1 MAPPGDSKTFFKAE
15 GGRGQTNP
23 KDLEELVRKAN
34 KTSGDRTGVNGILLG
49 PPGAGKGTQVN
60 YLNMS
65 MLGLLKSLSCW
76 SWSMLRKSVYESG
89 LSDHRYGIWALPLLL
104 TIRTPPPPASVVKL
118 WVPSLN
124 KRSECQPVPFLRK
137 RKTNEISSKD
147 LGYWCSYPS
156 RNDFWRTPLP
166 RISLSFSVAAIR
178 WRWKH
183 CPVEEYFSQRH
194 LGGKG
199 HP

>member
-23 KDLEELVRKAN
+23 KDLEELVGKAN

-76 SWSMLRKSVYESG
+76 FWSMLRKSVYESG

-104 TIRTPPPPASVVKL
+104 IIRTPPPSASVVKL

-137 RKTNEISSKD
+137 RKTKFHQKISGTD
-147 LGYWCSYPS
+147 VA
-156 RNDFWRTPLP
+156 TPP
-166 RISLSFSVAAIR
+166 EMTFEEPLSPGF
-178 WRWKH
+178 H
-183 CPVEEYFSQRH
+183 CPSVWLQ
-194 LGGKG
+194 LGEGG
-199 HP
+199 STVQ